1 VTQDDYLRQVGYMLN
16 DLPWST
22 RRDLLA
28 ELRRHLEELPADT
41 DLRTQL
47 GPPKQYAAD
56 LRSAAGLERRRGPVA
71 FLRARRPRNLIL
83 TVLLL
88 TAIGLTIGAVVW
100 IDSYQPLTFG
110 NAYRLPNGSVDAPA
124 GGSASVVFH
133 QGRPFE
139 LGLELLNTGRFAVR
153 VLGVPYDGPYHV
165 PLPYRARV
173 RMFGPDRSGG
183 GGPLRPFQPF
193 DLKPGMRAYLE
204 LDGAYAHCRSW
215 KGAWANILDDFP
227 VRYRFLWKTA
237 TAEVPLPE
245 KLAIVFKKQNSC
257 H

>member
-1 VTQDDYLRQVGYMLN
+1 VTRDDYLRQVGHQLT

-28 ELRRHLEELPADT
+28 ELRGHLEELPADT

-47 GPPKQYAAD
+47 GPPAQYADD
-56 LRSAAGLERRRGPVA
+56 LRTAAGLERRRGLVA

-83 TVLLL
+83 TALVL
-88 TAIGLTIGAVVW
+88 TAIGLVIGAVVW

-124 GGSASVVFH
+124 GGSASVLFH

-139 LGLELLNTGRFAVR
+139 LGLEILNTGRFSVR
-153 VLGVPYDGPYHV
+153 VLGVPYGGPYPV
-165 PLPYRARV
+165 ALPYKVRV
-173 RMFGPDRSGG
+173 QMFGPDRFGG
-183 GGPLRPFQPF
+183 AGHLRPFQPF
-193 DLKPGMRAYLE
+193 DLKPGMRAFLE
-204 LDGAYAHCRSW
+204 LDGIYAHCGSW
-215 KGAWANILDDFP
+215 TGTGTTTLYDFP
-227 VRYRFLWKTA
+227 VRYSFLWKTA

-245 KLAIVFKKQNSC
+245 ELAIVFKKQNNC
-257 H
+257 R